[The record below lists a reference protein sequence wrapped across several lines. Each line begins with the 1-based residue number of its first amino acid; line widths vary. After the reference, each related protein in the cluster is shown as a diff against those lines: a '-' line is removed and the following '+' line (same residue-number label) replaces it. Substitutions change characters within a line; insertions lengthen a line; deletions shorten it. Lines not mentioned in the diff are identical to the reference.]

1 VGEGADIRGKK
12 KSHTFS
18 YLLKHF
24 FLIFPPWLESPRCN
38 AGKLFAVCKLKH
50 AGVRTLSLR
59 GEEEVSQKSEEGEKS
74 GQKDICSRDQ
84 DFSVDFP
91 IHCVSLYTALG
102 VTTCFSYNTHG
113 DLANLVT
120 RSIRKSG

>member
-1 VGEGADIRGKK
+1 MAGV
-12 KSHTFS
+12 
-18 YLLKHF
+18 
-24 FLIFPPWLESPRCN
+24 PRRN
-38 AGKLFAVCKLKH
+38 SGKLFAACKSKH

-74 GQKDICSRDQ
+74 EVRDRSATEAIAAKAQ

-91 IHCVSLYTALG
+91 IHCASIYTALG
-102 VTTCFSYNTHG
+102 YTTCFSYNTHG